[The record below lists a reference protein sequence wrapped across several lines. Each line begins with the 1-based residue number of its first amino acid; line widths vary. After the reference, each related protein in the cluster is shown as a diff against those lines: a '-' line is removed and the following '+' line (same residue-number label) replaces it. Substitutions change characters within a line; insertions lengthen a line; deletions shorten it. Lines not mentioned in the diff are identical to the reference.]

1 MCLAAKGFVY
11 HMMAQ
16 LGPQDGLADTTQG
29 PEGGGNRGQLFTQ
42 IVRVL
47 EAKAP
52 RAFLLENVPGLLQ
65 CDGGKAMDT
74 IVCALEVRLLSFY
87 DTC

>member
-1 MCLAAKGFVY
+1 
-11 HMMAQ
+11 MA
-16 LGPQDGLADTTQG
+16 DKTQG

-65 CDGGKAMDT
+65 CDGGKAMET
-74 IVCALEVRLLSFY
+74 IVSALEVSLLYISNKCRMYSEHFVP
-87 DTC
+87 

>member
-1 MCLAAKGFVY
+1 
-11 HMMAQ
+11 MAQ
-16 LGPQDGLADTTQG
+16 LGPQEGLADMTQG

-65 CDGGKAMDT
+65 CDRGKAMET
-74 IVCALEVRLLSFY
+74 IVSALEVSSM
-87 DTC
+87 CISEKC